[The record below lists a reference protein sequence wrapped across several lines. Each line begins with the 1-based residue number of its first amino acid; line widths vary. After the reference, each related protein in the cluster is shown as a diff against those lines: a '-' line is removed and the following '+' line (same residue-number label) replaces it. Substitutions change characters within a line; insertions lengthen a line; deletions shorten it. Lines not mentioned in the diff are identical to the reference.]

1 MKQCPR
7 CASEINKVDKVCP
20 RCGLPVDKMNLD
32 FSDEEDVKKVK
43 LTSAQ
48 KKERK
53 RQQKEAKKAE
63 KKARKLRESR
73 SDTDFS
79 KFASNSGSSENTDAF
94 GRRRNKKKSQALK
107 FDLDENGE
115 FNIDTA
121 DVEIVGEETGKIIDE
136 VNKQTYSVKK
146 ARGDY
151 REPKI
156 KWWEI
161 YKLADR
167 SFARR
172 KIKKEVVKAS
182 KIKPDFI
189 KKSKLLLLALF
200 FGWCGAHNFYAKN
213 KKKGW
218 VSVISLIV
226 CVLIMILADKFAF
239 FASIQLSI
247 AGCAGFIFLAIW
259 FSDLI
264 NIIFNNFRYRIQADE
279 FIFNMNIKTRAKL
292 GEKYIDID
300 LYQKPWWVRF
310 KVWCQKKKRGYQEW
324 KHDRRQR
331 LIEKEKAKQAKAD
344 EQAKIDADIA
354 EFEAKESAAIEK
366 VKSEKIKKQ
375 QSQAEKMENVKSSLD
390 ANVLNEIKSFENESG
405 KDDSSSNSKPKQSQ
419 KKAKVVV
426 NTKKNKNNKK

>member
-79 KFASNSGSSENTDAF
+79 KFASNSGSSENIDAF